1 MAKSTSDDPA
11 VIPRLS
17 ELILGHTV
25 VDGRRGYQVTI
36 CTAEPGLV
44 ETTGGMRVKVDHG
57 LRVAAA
63 ADTVIVTG
71 TGARDDVDTR
81 VLNALRR
88 ATDRGKRIA

>member
-1 MAKSTSDDPA
+1 MAKSASDDPA

-44 ETTGGMRVKVDHG
+44 ETTGGMRVDHG

-71 TGARDDVDTR
+71 TGARDDADTR